1 MGRLALEFF
10 DLYYSQQSFDFI
22 VGMLGFFPIGVIL
35 AVLGWVLTY
44 TVHAVL
50 RFFRLSS

>member
-1 MGRLALEFF
+1 MTLDVLS
-10 DLYYSQQSFDFI
+10 LYYSQFAVDSI
-22 VGMLGFFPIGVIL
+22 VGMLGFFPFGVLL

-50 RFFRLSS
+50 RFIRSSS

>member
-1 MGRLALEFF
+1 MTVEVLSH
-10 DLYYSQQSFDFI
+10 YYSQSVVDSI
-22 VGMLGFFPIGVIL
+22 VDILGFFPFGVLL

-50 RFFRLSS
+50 RFIRSSS